1 MATQPFTEMNFELA
15 FVLALLFACVAAFV
29 AGRPRMDAVAACAF
43 VVLVISGIVE
53 PEEAFAAFSDSSVI
67 IIALMFVISSGLA
80 KTGVSAA
87 VGDWIL
93 RRAGK
98 SEAALIAML
107 MCSVALL
114 GSVMSTTGV
123 VAIFIPVTLGIC
135 RRRGIPPSKL
145 MMPLAFAG
153 IISGMTTLVATSP
166 NLITNGALVKE
177 GYEGFGFFEVTPIGL
192 TVLAAGIAYMLVVRR
207 FLPDG
212 EPENR
217 NRGARRKLSDFV
229 RDYRLESREK
239 IFEVMPDSPLA
250 GMKISEFGPRAGPS
264 FGIICIERKTRRER
278 ALIEPAPE
286 TEIAAGDLLLC
297 DLRDPLASEIPTEF
311 LLRELPL
318 SGGYFSERSA
328 EIGMA
333 EIAIL
338 PESALIGQTLTEA
351 KFRSAFGLNA
361 IGLRRNS
368 AAVGGSILSHRLRVG
383 DILLVFGKWG
393 SIRSLKSRNRDFI
406 ILNLPEESE
415 TAAVSPGRAGG
426 AILSLLVMVALM
438 ATGAAENVVAAAICC
453 LMMVSFKCLSMDEA
467 YKSVYWPALIL
478 IICMMP
484 FAAALEKTGGVKLA
498 ADTVLGALGG
508 YGETAVTAGLFA
520 LAMLTVMFIA
530 NTVTAIL
537 FAPIAIAAAQTM
549 GADPHGLEMAVAVAS
564 STAFMTPLSSPVNM
578 LVMNPGGYKFK
589 DFFKFGA
596 PFSIIVMIISL
607 FWI

>member
-93 RRAGK
+93 RRSGK

-135 RRRGIPPSKL
+135 RRRSIPPSKL

-166 NLITNGALVKE
+166 NLIANGALIKE

-217 NRGARRKLSDFV
+217 NCGARRKLSDFV

-239 IFEVMPDSPLA
+239 IFEVLPDSPLA

-278 ALIEPAPE
+278 ALIEPAPDA
-286 TEIAAGDLLLC
+286 EIAAGDLLLC
-297 DLRDPLASEIPTEF
+297 DLRDPLGSEIPAEF

-338 PESALIGQTLTEA
+338 PESTLIGQTLTEA

-393 SIRSLKSRNRDFI
+393 SIRRLKSRNRDFI

-415 TAAVSPGRAGG
+415 TAAASPGRAGG

-467 YKSVYWPALIL
+467 YKSVYWPALML

-596 PFSIIVMIISL
+596 PFSIIAMIISL

>member
-93 RRAGK
+93 RRSGK

-166 NLITNGALVKE
+166 NLIANGALIKE

-217 NRGARRKLSDFV
+217 NCGARRKLSDFV

-239 IFEVMPDSPLA
+239 IFEVLPDSPLA
-250 GMKISEFGPRAGPS
+250 GMKYP
-264 FGIICIERKTRRER
+264 
-278 ALIEPAPE
+278 
-286 TEIAAGDLLLC
+286 
-297 DLRDPLASEIPTEF
+297 
-311 LLRELPL
+311 
-318 SGGYFSERSA
+318 
-328 EIGMA
+328 
-333 EIAIL
+333 
-338 PESALIGQTLTEA
+338 
-351 KFRSAFGLNA
+351 
-361 IGLRRNS
+361 NS
-368 AAVGGSILSHRLRVG
+368 
-383 DILLVFGKWG
+383 
-393 SIRSLKSRNRDFI
+393 
-406 ILNLPEESE
+406 
-415 TAAVSPGRAGG
+415 GRAR
-426 AILSLLVMVALM
+426 
-438 ATGAAENVVAAAICC
+438 
-453 LMMVSFKCLSMDEA
+453 
-467 YKSVYWPALIL
+467 
-478 IICMMP
+478 
-484 FAAALEKTGGVKLA
+484 
-498 ADTVLGALGG
+498 
-508 YGETAVTAGLFA
+508 AVFRDNL
-520 LAMLTVMFIA
+520 
-530 NTVTAIL
+530 
-537 FAPIAIAAAQTM
+537 
-549 GADPHGLEMAVAVAS
+549 H
-564 STAFMTPLSSPVNM
+564 
-578 LVMNPGGYKFK
+578 
-589 DFFKFGA
+589 
-596 PFSIIVMIISL
+596 
-607 FWI
+607 

>member
-166 NLITNGALVKE
+166 NLIANGALVKE
-177 GYEGFGFFEVTPIGL
+177 GYEGFGFFEVTPIGSRFSQRESPTCWL
-192 TVLAAGIAYMLVVRR
+192 CAR

-239 IFEVMPDSPLA
+239 IFEVLPDSPLA
-250 GMKISEFGPRAGPS
+250 GMKISEFGPRVGPS

-278 ALIEPAPE
+278 ALIEPAPDA
-286 TEIAAGDLLLC
+286 EIAAGDLLLC
-297 DLRDPLASEIPTEF
+297 DLRDPLGSEIPAEF

-338 PESALIGQTLTEA
+338 PESTLIGQTLTEA
-351 KFRSAFGLNA
+351 KVQERVRAERHRAKAQQRGGRRQHTLAQAARGRHSFGIRQMGVHTPPEIPKPRLHNIESA
-361 IGLRRNS
+361 
-368 AAVGGSILSHRLRVG
+368 GGV
-383 DILLVFGKWG
+383 
-393 SIRSLKSRNRDFI
+393 RNRRRFARA
-406 ILNLPEESE
+406 LR
-415 TAAVSPGRAGG
+415 AAR
-426 AILSLLVMVALM
+426 
-438 ATGAAENVVAAAICC
+438 
-453 LMMVSFKCLSMDEA
+453 F
-467 YKSVYWPALIL
+467 
-478 IICMMP
+478 
-484 FAAALEKTGGVKLA
+484 
-498 ADTVLGALGG
+498 
-508 YGETAVTAGLFA
+508 
-520 LAMLTVMFIA
+520 
-530 NTVTAIL
+530 
-537 FAPIAIAAAQTM
+537 
-549 GADPHGLEMAVAVAS
+549 
-564 STAFMTPLSSPVNM
+564 
-578 LVMNPGGYKFK
+578 
-589 DFFKFGA
+589 
-596 PFSIIVMIISL
+596 
-607 FWI
+607 

>member
-29 AGRPRMDAVAACAF
+29 AGRSRMDAVAACAF

-93 RRAGK
+93 RRSGK

-166 NLITNGALVKE
+166 NLIANGALVKE
-177 GYEGFGFFEVTPIGL
+177 GYDGFGFFEVSPIGL

-212 EPENR
+212 EHENR

-239 IFEVMPDSPLA
+239 IFEVLPDSPLA

-278 ALIEPAPE
+278 ALIEPAPDA
-286 TEIAAGDLLLC
+286 EIAAGDLLLC
-297 DLRDPLASEIPTEF
+297 DLRDPLGSEIPAEF

-338 PESALIGQTLTEA
+338 PESTLIGQTLTEA

-393 SIRSLKSRNRDFI
+393 SIRRLKSRNRDFI

-415 TAAVSPGRAGG
+415 TAAASPGRAGG

-467 YKSVYWPALIL
+467 YKSVYWPALML

-549 GADPHGLEMAVAVAS
+549 GADPHGLEMAVAS

>member
-1 MATQPFTEMNFELA
+1 MNFELA
-15 FVLALLFACVAAFV
+15 FVLALLCACVAAFV

-43 VVLVISGIVE
+43 VALVVSGIVE
-53 PEEAFAAFSDSSVI
+53 PEEAFAAFSDSSII

-80 KTGVSAA
+80 RTGVSAA

-93 RRAGK
+93 RRSGK

-123 VAIFIPVTLGIC
+123 VAIFIPVTLSIC
-135 RRRGIPPSKL
+135 SRRGIPASRL

-166 NLITNGALVKE
+166 NLIANGALIKE

-192 TVLAAGIAYMLVVRR
+192 TALAAGIAYMLAVRR

-212 EPENR
+212 EPGGR
-217 NRGARRKLSDFV
+217 KKWARRRLSDFV
-229 RDYRLESREK
+229 REYSLESREK
-239 IFEVMPDSPLA
+239 IFEVLPGSPLD
-250 GMKISEFGPRAGPS
+250 GMKVSEFGSRNGPAL
-264 FGIICIERKTRRER
+264 GIICIERKIRRER
-278 ALIEPAPE
+278 VLTEPEPD
-286 TEIAAGDLLLC
+286 TVIASGDLLLC
-297 DLRDPLASEIPTEF
+297 DAREPLGPGAPAELS
-311 LLRELPL
+311 LRELPL
-318 SGGYFSERSA
+318 SGEYFSERSA

-338 PESALIGQTLTEA
+338 PESPLIGRTLLEA
-351 KFRSAFGLNA
+351 RFRSGFGLNA

-368 AAVGGSILSHRLRVG
+368 AAVGGNILSHRLRMG
-383 DILLVFGKWG
+383 DILLVFGKWA
-393 SIRSLKSRNRDFI
+393 SIRRLKSQNRDFI
-406 ILNLPEESE
+406 ILNLPEESD
-415 TAAVSPGRAGG
+415 TAVASPGRAGG
-426 AILSLLVMVALM
+426 AVLSLLAMVALM
-438 ATGAAENVVAAAICC
+438 ATGIVENVVAAAICC
-453 LMMVSFKCLSMDEA
+453 MMMVSFKCISMDEA

-484 FAAALEKTGGVKLA
+484 FAAALEKTGGVELA
-498 ADTVLGALGG
+498 ANAVLGALGG

-537 FAPIAIAAAQTM
+537 FAPIAIAAAQAM

-578 LVMNPGGYKFK
+578 LVMNPGGYKFG

-607 FWI
+607 LWI